1 MNTKPATSPRWY
13 QRWRR
18 AEGSVAPA
26 DPADLGTCF
35 GLEASLAAEPAPPRP
50 GEDLEVARART
61 GRIERRRGRAAWSAW
76 MQRLASRGR
85 PAV

>member
-13 QRWRR
+13 QRWQRTEGR
-18 AEGSVAPA
+18 AAPL

-35 GLEASLAAEPAPPRP
+35 GMEASLAQEPAPTTP
-50 GEDLEVARART
+50 GEETAAVGERSSRS
-61 GRIERRRGRAAWSAW
+61 GRSAGRAAWAAW
-76 MQRLASRGR
+76 IQRLASRRR